1 MEYYCSTS
9 TSLAFSSMM
18 EKIKVLTVKCTQ
30 LLKVFKEYR
39 FFFSI
44 WAKKE
49 RKKEAMKKD
58 VKKITKIRFLVKTG
72 L

>member
-1 MEYYCSTS
+1 MYSIIES
-9 TSLAFSSMM
+9 
-18 EKIKVLTVKCTQ
+18 IQRVQV
-30 LLKVFKEYR
+30 
-39 FFFSI
+39 FFSI